1 MNHTNLDM
9 DCLRT
14 FVSVVTLG
22 NQARAAES
30 VGRSLSAVSLQIGR
44 LEDRVGQRLFQKE
57 GRRMVLSVAGREF
70 LGHAQ
75 RILAANDAAVQ
86 AFHKSEYTGTA
97 RLGVIQD
104 FAEDTLPS
112 LLAEFAEQYPQ
123 ARINV
128 LVERS
133 KHLVKVLE
141 TNKLDQIIAFRQAT
155 PLKTESLG
163 RRSMIWIGPKDGGL
177 AEQRPLPL
185 AMIEGPCGFR
195 EASTRALDKAG
206 IPWRVTLS
214 SPSLSCLT
222 SAVEAG
228 LGVCVRTA
236 ELLGESRPGLA
247 RMQGLPALPDVELC
261 HYQNERTLNSTAARL
276 RDFCIERLRLD

>member
-1 MNHTNLDM
+1 MNDMNLDM

-14 FVSVVTLG
+14 FVSVVALG
-22 NQARAAES
+22 SQARAAES
-30 VGRSLSAVSLQIGR
+30 VGRSLSAVSLQLGR

-57 GRRMVLSVAGREF
+57 GRRMVLSVAGQEF

-75 RILAANDAAVQ
+75 RILAANDAAMD
-86 AFHKSEYTGTA
+86 AFHKSEFDGTV

-112 LLAEFAEQYPQ
+112 LLAEFSKQYPQ
-123 ARINV
+123 TRINV

-133 KHLVKVLE
+133 KRLVNALE
-141 TNKLDQIIAFRQAT
+141 TNKLDQIIAFRQET
-155 PLKTESLG
+155 SLHTEPLG
-163 RRSMIWIGPKDGGL
+163 RRSMIWIGPKGGGL
-177 AEQRPLPL
+177 EKKRPLPL

-195 EASTRALDKAG
+195 GAATAALDEAG

-228 LGVCVRTA
+228 LGVCVRTSN
-236 ELLGESRPGLA
+236 LLGGSRPGLA
-247 RMQGLPALPDVELC
+247 RIRGLPDLPDVELC
-261 HYQNERTLNSTAARL
+261 HYQSERRPNATAERL
-276 RDFCIERLRLD
+276 RDFCIDRLRLD